1 MGIVDEIVNQ
11 LLWMPI
17 GLFVAFI
24 VMKYKN
30 FTTRNRPKQRGY
42 YGGEG
47 YLSSFPDEDTDRQR
61 KKRDHSS

>member
-1 MGIVDEIVNQ
+1 MSIVDEIVNQ
-11 LLWMPI
+11 LLWIPI

-30 FTTRNRPKQRGY
+30 FTNRNRPKQRGY

-47 YLSSFPDEDTDRQR
+47 YLSGFPDEDTDHRR
-61 KKRDHSS
+61 KNRDHNF